1 MFCYN
6 CGAKLVESAKF
17 CSECG
22 AKQPSIDNPI
32 KVEKPGVTVGGYS
45 SKIKAESIGKNY
57 QVCGNKKVHFDD
69 EMLDYIELRKPF
81 EENASTLQRKFE
93 KFYYDKINSF
103 DDVVTVAFPEWKK
116 YMNTSVNL
124 AVDTLLDKSIDY
136 IDQDELW
143 EKLEDSLDEVVKEI
157 GKNIAIVEA
166 YKKELNEAD
175 DAGGPWVGG
184 GFGVTG
190 AIKGAVQAELLNAG
204 TSLVGGLVKNITGNT
219 NEDKIRKL
227 KEKIYEDMDADE
239 VLSSS
244 LYDMSREV
252 FYYVYD
258 ILVNEGVI
266 SSVSL
271 YPDKAKGKYNNFVRG
286 CDTGRYTGEQGIEIL
301 CECIEY
307 FPYEM
312 AYFLSLDI
320 LIPDK
325 CKKNLDDLARDLGL
339 LIEYQ
344 TLQKGQ
350 NAEQRENDIQEKM
363 RMFNIPE
370 DCINRILENPDIM
383 PVVMDQSELD
393 EALAEITG
401 NESRQVILLDNKFNI
416 PLDKENITYAGIGY
430 VKASFNTNTVID
442 FKALGIGFKDV
453 EFDRKYNNLVKSEDI
468 LHEGIEALQQEKYRE
483 AMEFLHQAS
492 KLGNGDAACYLG
504 WMYKEGIGG
513 AKNKE
518 KAAKYTDM
526 GIKSADGALFVI
538 GKAYKYGLYGCRHD
552 YGEAVEYLSESARP
566 EAMCELGEMYAIGRG
581 VSKDLQKAQYW
592 YGRAASLG
600 NYDAEYEYAVISK
613 DLGEEDGL
621 WDRIQEAA
629 NHGVAKA
636 IYTLARA
643 HEYGVF
649 KENDSERVEQMLSGY
664 KLAAQKKHPD
674 ALCRLGQIY
683 MEGQIVPKSMRIAVD
698 YLKKAIDAGSIEANV
713 ELGVCYANGDGVE
726 QNYTKAVELYE
737 DAAEYGDN
745 EALYNLG
752 MCYYYGAGV
761 DKDENKAKELYLQS
775 AHKGNDE
782 AKQTLAEVFGIE
794 EI

>member
-32 KVEKPGVTVGGYS
+32 KVETTGVTVGEYS
-45 SKIKAESIGKNY
+45 SKTKAESIGKNY

-116 YMNTSVNL
+116 YINTSVNL

-143 EKLEDSLDEVVKEI
+143 GELEDSLDEVVKEI
-157 GKNIAIVEA
+157 GENIAIVEA

-286 CDTGRYTGEQGIEIL
+286 CDT
-301 CECIEY
+301 
-307 FPYEM
+307 
-312 AYFLSLDI
+312 
-320 LIPDK
+320 
-325 CKKNLDDLARDLGL
+325 
-339 LIEYQ
+339 
-344 TLQKGQ
+344 
-350 NAEQRENDIQEKM
+350 
-363 RMFNIPE
+363 
-370 DCINRILENPDIM
+370 IM
-383 PVVMDQSELD
+383 EL
-393 EALAEITG
+393 
-401 NESRQVILLDNKFNI
+401 
-416 PLDKENITYAGIGY
+416 
-430 VKASFNTNTVID
+430 
-442 FKALGIGFKDV
+442 
-453 EFDRKYNNLVKSEDI
+453 
-468 LHEGIEALQQEKYRE
+468 
-483 AMEFLHQAS
+483 
-492 KLGNGDAACYLG
+492 
-504 WMYKEGIGG
+504 
-513 AKNKE
+513 
-518 KAAKYTDM
+518 
-526 GIKSADGALFVI
+526 
-538 GKAYKYGLYGCRHD
+538 
-552 YGEAVEYLSESARP
+552 
-566 EAMCELGEMYAIGRG
+566 
-581 VSKDLQKAQYW
+581 
-592 YGRAASLG
+592 
-600 NYDAEYEYAVISK
+600 
-613 DLGEEDGL
+613 
-621 WDRIQEAA
+621 
-629 NHGVAKA
+629 
-636 IYTLARA
+636 
-643 HEYGVF
+643 
-649 KENDSERVEQMLSGY
+649 
-664 KLAAQKKHPD
+664 
-674 ALCRLGQIY
+674 
-683 MEGQIVPKSMRIAVD
+683 
-698 YLKKAIDAGSIEANV
+698 
-713 ELGVCYANGDGVE
+713 
-726 QNYTKAVELYE
+726 
-737 DAAEYGDN
+737 
-745 EALYNLG
+745 
-752 MCYYYGAGV
+752 
-761 DKDENKAKELYLQS
+761 
-775 AHKGNDE
+775 
-782 AKQTLAEVFGIE
+782 
-794 EI
+794 